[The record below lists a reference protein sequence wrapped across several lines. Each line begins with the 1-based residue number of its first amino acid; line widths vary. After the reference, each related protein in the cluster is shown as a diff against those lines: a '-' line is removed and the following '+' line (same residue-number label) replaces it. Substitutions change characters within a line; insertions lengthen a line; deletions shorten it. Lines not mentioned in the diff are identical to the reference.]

1 MRRVFVG
8 LAFLLLSAC
17 VTSSYSKPAKGP
29 TYAGSFGEVS
39 FDREHVT
46 GVRVVMYR
54 ADDGTWAGHWTCM
67 LVGEP
72 RINEMCVGRVRLEEG
87 TLKVM
92 DKIEYPIATSER
104 GDLVAVQEPW
114 GDLTFRR
121 LDKSPIPNDAIP
133 MLWIAVRANQVQQG
147 RSNPEPAQQVV
158 NVEGVGVVE
167 IKDNQPRAFPG
178 VTGYLPSPT

>member
-1 MRRVFVG
+1 MRRTFVG

-17 VTSSYSKPAKGP
+17 VTSSYAPTKGP
-29 TYAGSFGEVS
+29 SYAGSVGGVS

-46 GVRVVMYR
+46 GVRVVMLR

-72 RINEMCVGRVRLEEG
+72 RLQEMCVGNVRLVDG
-87 TLKVM
+87 ILRVQ
-92 DKIEYPIATSER
+92 DKIEYPVMTSER
-104 GDLVAVQEPW
+104 GDLVAVQESW

-133 MLWIAVRANQVQQG
+133 MLWIAFRVAQVQQG
-147 RSNPEPAQQVV
+147 RANPLPNQVV
-158 NVEGVGVVE
+158 NVDGVGVVE
-167 IKDNQPRAFPG
+167 IKDRQPRSFPG
-178 VTGYLPSPT
+178 VSGYLPSPT

>member
-17 VTSSYSKPAKGP
+17 VTSSYSTTAKGP
-29 TYAGSFGEVS
+29 SYAGQIGGVS

-46 GVRVVMYR
+46 WVRGVMLR

-72 RINEMCVGRVRLEEG
+72 RMNEMCVGNVRYADGILRVQ
-87 TLKVM
+87 
-92 DKIEYPIATSER
+92 DKIEYPVATSER
-104 GDLVAVQEPW
+104 GDLVAVQEAW

-121 LDKSPIPNDAIP
+121 LDKSPIPADAIP
-133 MLWIAVRANQVQQG
+133 MLWIAFRAAKVDQG
-147 RSNPEPAQQVV
+147 RTNPLPNQVV

-167 IKDNQPRAFPG
+167 IKDRQPRAFPG
-178 VTGYLPSPT
+178 VSGYLPSPT